1 MRDVLVGDYLR
12 SRGLTR
18 RGLLKFCAA
27 AASWMA
33 LPPTLAQE
41 IAAALE
47 KARRPSVIWLPFQ
60 ECTGCT
66 ESITRADSST
76 LESLIFEAISLD
88 YQHTLQAAAGEA
100 AEEARRRAMQDNWG
114 KYLVVVDGSIPL
126 GNPGYSTIAGV
137 SNADM
142 LREVAEG
149 AGMPLAPGRDEA
161 IDERCGRIFAEMNRH
176 PAVLPGAG
184 DLLARLDAAGI
195 PWAIATSSRREQVA
209 ASVDAL
215 RLTRAPLIV
224 DGTHVAHAKPAPDL
238 LLLTASHLNA
248 DPASCWYVGDATWDM
263 LACIAAGMPAIGVTT
278 GAVDAAALLAAGAT
292 RVVASLAEIAV

>member
-1 MRDVLVGDYLR
+1 MSELY
-12 SRGLTR
+12 
-18 RGLLKFCAA
+18 
-27 AASWMA
+27 A
-33 LPPTLAQE
+33 LPRRPAAVIFDLDGTLVDTVETRIRAWLAVFAE
-41 IAAALE
+41 EGIPVDRPRVAALIGSDG
-47 KARRPSVIWLPFQ
+47 RRL
-60 ECTGCT
+60 
-66 ESITRADSST
+66 A
-76 LESLIFEAISLD
+76 
-88 YQHTLQAAAGEA
+88 
-100 AEEARRRAMQDNWG
+100 
-114 KYLVVVDGSIPL
+114 
-126 GNPGYSTIAGV
+126 
-137 SNADM
+137 
-142 LREVAEG
+142 REVAEG
-149 AGMPLAPGRDEA
+149 GGMPLAPGRDEA

-176 PAVLPGAG
+176 PAALPGAG